1 MASCACTE
9 CAARIDTLCRI
20 VDDQNRLIQQQEMMI
35 RRLTEPDRA
44 RLGSAFFT
52 AATLPAFITADP
64 DIPDGS
70 KHRFE
75 HFIDTP
81 HCRADTSIHACTS
94 QAQTE
99 AATGQPTWQTT
110 QVLGAMAQIAQDKIG
125 EAGFDDRISG
135 LLGQP
140 LQSRNV
146 SKAYD
151 LLGMVLPESKGMS
164 FKHLKK
170 ARVYVRDIL
179 ILNVFVGGGG
189 YRQGDAVEHTLANV
203 FGRRLEDKEKS
214 QFFGSLKK
222 MIHLSQTEKEFE
234 ESIEEMA
241 LDQDVRDLLFH
252 AYKSLL
258 LCIRPLPKSR
268 RKKNGQKK
276 KKKPLLDA

>member
-1 MASCACTE
+1 MVSCACTE

-20 VDDQNRLIQQQEMMI
+20 VDDQNRLIQQQQMMI

-64 DIPDGS
+64 DIPDGF

-94 QAQTE
+94 HAQTE
-99 AATGQPTWQTT
+99 AATGQPTWQWT

-125 EAGFDDRISG
+125 QAGFDDRISG

-146 SKAYD
+146 AKAYD
-151 LLGMVLPESKGMS
+151 LLGMVRPESKGTS
-164 FKHLKK
+164 LKHLKK
-170 ARVYVRDIL
+170 ALVYVRDL
-179 ILNVFVGGGG
+179 LNLTVFVGEGG
-189 YRQGDAVEHTLANV
+189 YRQGDAVEETWGKA
-203 FGRRLEDKEKS
+203 FGRNLEDKEKS
-214 QFFGSLKK
+214 QLFGSLKK
-222 MIHLSQTEKEFE
+222 MIHLSQTETEFE

-241 LDQDVRDLLFH
+241 LDQDFRGPLLH
-252 AYKSLL
+252 AYKHLV
-258 LCIRPLPKSR
+258 CISPLPKSR
-268 RKKNGQKK
+268 RRKRGQK